1 MTLDHRDPDAAA
13 FKTAVGSF
21 ASGVAVLTVR
31 SREGRPLGMT
41 ATAFSSVSTDPLLV
55 LVCVNREART
65 RHDIVSG
72 GSFGVNLLAA
82 GMEEHSR
89 YCSSPGADKSL
100 PAQWLADAGPRW
112 SAPALTGSLAFL
124 DCEVYRQFPAGTHEV
139 IIGQVRA
146 IGMEAEPAAP
156 EPLVHF
162 RRCYRQLAAPGDRRQ
177 LAGTQARSGS

>member
-1 MTLDHRDPDAAA
+1 MSLEHRDPDAEA
-13 FKTAVGSF
+13 FKAAVGSF

-31 SREGRPLGMT
+31 SPEGRPLGMT

-65 RHDIVSG
+65 RHDILRG

-82 GMEEHSR
+82 GMEEHSQ
-89 YCSSPGADKSL
+89 YCASPGADKSL
-100 PAQWLADAGPRW
+100 PAEWLADAGPRW
-112 SAPALTGSLAFL
+112 SAPALKGSVAFL

-146 IGMEAEPAAP
+146 VGMETEPAAL

-162 RRCYRQLAAPGDRRQ
+162 RRHYRRLAALAERRP
-177 LAGTQARSGS
+177 LATAQA